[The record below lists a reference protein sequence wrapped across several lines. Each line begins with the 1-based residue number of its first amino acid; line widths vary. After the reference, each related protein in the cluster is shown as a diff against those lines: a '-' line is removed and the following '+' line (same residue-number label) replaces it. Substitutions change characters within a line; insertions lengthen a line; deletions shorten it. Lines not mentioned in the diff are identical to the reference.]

1 MTREEDWIGQRG
13 YGRLL
18 RRYPGAG
25 PLMVRGSLIRITHVD
40 VYESGAK
47 IDWLLSPLPDLGD
60 VEPDQLLTQTS
71 ADRSDVQLEHRQEY
85 LTMMRRLARE
95 RSFLGFPTVADE
107 VGQRYRVASEGHGSV
122 PDGLDGQIWIRPQ
135 PGRGRTLRIVI
146 AGVQLSA
153 PLAE

>member
-1 MTREEDWIGQRG
+1 VTREEDWIGQPG

-18 RRYPGAG
+18 RRYPGAE
-25 PLMVRGSLIRITHVD
+25 PVMVRGSLIRITQVD

-47 IDWLLSPLPDLGD
+47 IDWLLSPLPEFGD
-60 VEPDQLLTQTS
+60 VEPDQLLVQTA
-71 ADRSDVQLEHRQEY
+71 ADRSDVSLEHREEY
-85 LTMMRRLARE
+85 LTVTRQLARE

-107 VGQRYRVASEGHGSV
+107 VGQRYRVTSEGHGSV
-122 PDGLDGQIWIRPQ
+122 AGGLDGQIWIRPQ

-146 AGVQLSA
+146 AGVQLSV